1 MKIFKRVLIIILIA
15 CILVCGIIILN
26 GYKMYKDAINEISLQ
41 DKVNEIRNDENY
53 VQIADISKQYQD
65 AVIAVEDHRFRKH
78 NGIDIIALGR
88 AVINNIKEF
97 SLVEGGSTITQ
108 QLAKNMYFSQKK
120 EFTRKVAEVF
130 MAFDLE
136 KNYNKDEILGLYL
149 NTIYFGDGY
158 YGIRSASLGY
168 FDKEPKDLTLYES
181 TILAGIPNAPS
192 VYSLSA
198 NPDLA
203 KKRQEKVIN
212 SMLENNMIT
221 AEEANEVLEQQAE

>member
-65 AVIAVEDHRFRKH
+65 AVIAVEDHRFREH

-136 KNYNKDEILGLYL
+136 KNYNKDEILELYL

-221 AEEANEVLEQQAE
+221 AEEANEVLEQQNE